1 MAEALAPG
9 KEVAL
14 ALRSVDA
21 LYGDSHVLHGV
32 SLTLQAGRLLALL
45 GRNGAGKTT
54 CMSAII
60 GFVPPRA
67 GEILLYGEPIARRS
81 PEAIARL
88 GVGLVPQGRRIFA
101 SLTVEE
107 NLQVAARPP
116 VVPAARAPLVAPT
129 RAWDLE
135 RAYAAFPQ
143 LAERQRQA
151 AGSLSGG
158 EQQMLA
164 IARALVSNPRVLLLD
179 EPSEGLAPLIVQEVG
194 ETLLSLKAEG
204 NSILLVEQN
213 TTLAL
218 RVADEVAILNTG
230 RIVYDGTA
238 EDLRGKPELL
248 QQNLGVI

>member
-1 MAEALAPG
+1 LADALVLEG
-9 KEVAL
+9 
-14 ALRSVDA
+14 VDA

-32 SLTLQAGRLLALL
+32 SLTLRPGRLLALL

-67 GEILLYGEPIARRS
+67 GEILLYGEPIARLA
-81 PEAIARL
+81 PEVVAHR
-88 GVGLVPQGRRIFA
+88 GVGLVPQGRRVFA

-107 NLQVAARPP
+107 NLSVAARPP
-116 VVPAARAPLVAPT
+116 RAGAASPWDVARACT
-129 RAWDLE
+129 
-135 RAYAAFPQ
+135 AFPRLGERRRQ
-143 LAERQRQA
+143 L

-179 EPSEGLAPLIVQEVG
+179 EPSEGLAPIVVQEVG
-194 ETLLSLKAEG
+194 ETLLALKAEG
-204 NSILLVEQN
+204 HSILLVEQN

-218 RVADEVAILNTG
+218 RVADDVAILNTG
-230 RIVYDGTA
+230 RIVHSGTA
-238 EDLRGKPELL
+238 AGLQDKPDVLHH
-248 QQNLGVI
+248 NLGII

>member
-1 MAEALAPG
+1 
-9 KEVAL
+9 
-14 ALRSVDA
+14 LRGVDA

-67 GEILLYGEPIARRS
+67 GEILLHGEPIARRA

-88 GVGLVPQGRRIFA
+88 GVGLVPQGRRVFA
-101 SLTVEE
+101 SLSVEE
-107 NLQVAARPP
+107 NLQVALRAPRA
-116 VVPAARAPLVAPT
+116 PAAQ
-129 RAWDLE
+129 AWTLA
-135 RAYAAFPQ
+135 RAYAAFPR
-143 LAERQRQA
+143 LAERRRQA

-194 ETLLSLKAEG
+194 ETLLKLKAEG
-204 NSILLVEQN
+204 QSILLVEQN

-238 EDLRGKPELL
+238 GDLRGKPELL
-248 QQNLGVI
+248 QQNLGII